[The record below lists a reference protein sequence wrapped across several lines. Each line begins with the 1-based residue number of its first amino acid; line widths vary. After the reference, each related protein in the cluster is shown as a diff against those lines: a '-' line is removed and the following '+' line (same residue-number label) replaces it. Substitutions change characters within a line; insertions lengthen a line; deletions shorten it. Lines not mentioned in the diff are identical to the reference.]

1 MNFDD
6 LLKQTADLPCFSTRF
21 LAAGQSLPQVRL
33 QLARWVKDGRLIKIH
48 KGLYTLAQHYRK
60 VKAESFYIAN
70 VLKPHSY
77 VSLQSALAW
86 YGLIPEFVPVVTSV
100 STARPQ
106 SIETPLGR
114 FEYRHISKDYFWGY
128 QQLELA
134 DKQAAFVAR
143 PEKALLDLVY
153 LTPGGD
159 KREFLKELRLQNL
172 ETINGEVLK
181 EFVERTKRPKL
192 KRAFENIEL
201 IIKEGE
207 GVEL

>member
-1 MNFDD
+1 MTFDD
-6 LLKQTADLPCFSTRF
+6 LLKQAADLPCFSTRF
-21 LAAGQSLPQVRL
+21 LAAGKNLAQVRL
-33 QLARWVKDGRLIKIH
+33 QLARWVKDGRLIRIH
-48 KGLYTLAQHYRK
+48 KGLYTLAHHYRK

-86 YGLIPEFVPVVTSV
+86 YGVIPEFVPVVTSV

-106 SIETPLGR
+106 SIGTPLGR
-114 FEYRHISKDYFWGY
+114 FEYRHICKGYLWGY
-128 QQLELA
+128 QQLKLT

-159 KREFLKELRLQNL
+159 KREFLEELRLQNL
-172 ETINGEVLK
+172 EAINKEVLK
-181 EFVERTKRPKL
+181 EFVKRTAKPKL
-192 KRAFENIEL
+192 RRALENIES
-201 IIKEGE
+201 IIREGE

>member
-1 MNFDD
+1 M
-6 LLKQTADLPCFSTRF
+6 QQA
-21 LAAGQSLPQVRL
+21 
-33 QLARWVKDGRLIKIH
+33 
-48 KGLYTLAQHYRK
+48 HYRK

-77 VSLQSALAW
+77 LSLQSALSW

-106 SIETPLGR
+106 SIETPLGK

-134 DKQAAFVAR
+134 NKQTAFVAR

-159 KREFLKELRLQNL
+159 TAYKFC
-172 ETINGEVLK
+172 GWH
-181 EFVERTKRPKL
+181 KL
-192 KRAFENIEL
+192 KTCLRSRRTTAFGEL
-201 IIKEGE
+201 VIIWSVVLFLGINKLLSMASKAAPVNSGWT
-207 GVEL
+207 LM

>member
-1 MNFDD
+1 M
-6 LLKQTADLPCFSTRF
+6 
-21 LAAGQSLPQVRL
+21 
-33 QLARWVKDGRLIKIH
+33 
-48 KGLYTLAQHYRK
+48 
-60 VKAESFYIAN
+60 KAESFYIAN

-77 VSLQSALAW
+77 LSLQSALSW

-106 SIETPLGR
+106 SIETPLGK

-128 QQLELA
+128 QQLELS

-159 KREFLKELRLQNL
+159 KRDFLEELRLQNL
-172 ETINGEVLK
+172 ETINREVLG
-181 EFVERTKRPKL
+181 EFVKRTRKPKL

>member
-1 MNFDD
+1 MKFDV
-6 LLKQTADLPCFSTRF
+6 LLKQAADLPCFSTRF
-21 LAAGQSLPQVRL
+21 LAAGKSLAQVRL

-48 KGLYTLAQHYRK
+48 TGLYTLAQHYRK

-106 SIETPLGR
+106 SIETALGR
-114 FEYRHISKDYFWGY
+114 FEYRHISKGYFWGY
-128 QQLELA
+128 QQLELP
-134 DKQAAFVAR
+134 DKQTAFVAR

-159 KREFLKELRLQNL
+159 KREFLEELRLQNL
-172 ETINGEVLK
+172 ETVNKEVLK
-181 EFVERTKRPKL
+181 KFVKKTKKPKL
-192 KRAFENIEL
+192 SRALENIES
-201 IIKEGE
+201 IIRKGE

>member
-1 MNFDD
+1 MRFDD
-6 LLKQTADLPCFSTRF
+6 LLKQVADLPCFSTSF
-21 LAAGQSLPQVRL
+21 LAAGESLPQVRL

-60 VKAESFYIAN
+60 VNAESFYIAN

-77 VSLQSALAW
+77 ISLQSALAW

-106 SIETPLGR
+106 SIETTLGR
-114 FEYRHISKDYFWGY
+114 FEYRHINKSYFWGY
-128 QQLELA
+128 QQLELT

-159 KREFLKELRLQNL
+159 KGEFLEGLRLQNL
-172 ETINGEVLK
+172 ETINREVLK
-181 EFVERTKRPKL
+181 EFVRKTKKPKL
-192 KRAFENIEL
+192 KRALENIES
-201 IIKEGE
+201 IIREGE

>member
-6 LLKQTADLPCFSTRF
+6 LLKQTAELPCFSTRF

-60 VKAESFYIAN
+60 VKADSFYIAN

-100 STARPQ
+100 STSRPQ

-114 FEYRHISKDYFWGY
+114 FESRHISKDYFWGY
-128 QQLELA
+128 QQLELS

-159 KREFLKELRLQNL
+159 KRNFLEELRLQNL
-172 ETINGEVLK
+172 ETINREVLG
-181 EFVERTKRPKL
+181 EFVKRTRKPKL